1 MNIVVLAGGYSPER
15 EVSLTSGSLIA
26 NALLAKG
33 HRVLLLDLYIG
44 VNTLG
49 DHPLEHFSTRP
60 YPIHT
65 ISDTVPDLHAL
76 KEQYGNGDALIGKN
90 VLALCALA
98 DRVFLALHGAI
109 GENGQL
115 QATLDT
121 HGISYTGSGYLGSA
135 ISMDKDIAKR
145 LLAQQG
151 IPTPHWLCCEA
162 DACALPSI
170 EKEVGYPCVIK
181 PLACG
186 SSVGVTMAENSEQLR
201 QALLAAAP
209 YGNRVLVEKKIIGR
223 ELTVGILD
231 GEALP
236 AVEIIPRTGFYNYEN
251 KYDGTTKELCPAPI
265 PTEIAAR
272 LSTLTKKAFD
282 ALRLRGYARFDYIL
296 DADGTPWCLEAN
308 TLPGMTPSS
317 LLPLAAKT
325 AGMDYETLCEKI
337 LEI

>member
-1 MNIVVLAGGYSPER
+1 MVLAGGYSPER

-26 NALLAKG
+26 NALMEKG

-44 VNTLG
+44 MNEIGT
-49 DHPLEHFSTRP
+49 HPTELFSTQP
-60 YPIHT
+60 YPVHT
-65 ISDTVPDLHAL
+65 ISDTVPDLDAL
-76 KEQYGNGDALIGKN
+76 KAKYGNGDALIGKN

-121 HGISYTGSGYLGSA
+121 HGIRYTGSGYLGSA
-135 ISMDKDIAKR
+135 LAMDKEISKR

-151 IPTPHWLCCEA
+151 IPTPHWLCCNA
-162 DACALPSI
+162 DEDAIPAV
-170 EKEVGYPCVIK
+170 ETNVGYPCVIK

-186 SSVGVTMAENSEQLR
+186 SSVGVAMAENRAQLR
-201 QALLAAAP
+201 TALLAAAP
-209 YGNRVLVEKKIIGR
+209 YGKRVLVETKIIGR

-231 GEALP
+231 GAVLP
-236 AVEIIPRTGFYNYEN
+236 PVEIIPKTGFYNYTN
-251 KYDGTTKELCPAPI
+251 KYDGTTEELCPAPI
-265 PTEIAAR
+265 PNEVAAR
-272 LSTLTKKAFD
+272 LAELTKQVFD
-282 ALRLRGYARFDYIL
+282 ALRLRGYARLDYIL

-317 LLPLAAKT
+317 LLPMAART
-325 AGMDYETLCEKI
+325 AGMDYGTLCEKI

>member
-26 NALLAKG
+26 NALIEKG

-44 VNTLG
+44 LDSLG
-49 DHPLEHFSTRP
+49 ADPSKLFSTQP
-60 YPIHT
+60 YPVHT
-65 ISDTVPDLHAL
+65 VSEAVPDLNAL
-76 KEQYGNGDALIGKN
+76 KEKYGNGDALIGKN
-90 VLALCALA
+90 VLSLCAFA

-121 HGISYTGSGYLGSA
+121 HGIRYTGSGYLGSA
-135 ISMDKDIAKR
+135 LAMDKEISKR

-151 IPTPHWLCCEA
+151 IPTPRWLCCEA
-162 DACALPSI
+162 TERAIASI
-170 EKEVGYPCVIK
+170 EEAVGYPCVVK

-186 SSVGVTMAENSEQLR
+186 SSVGITMAENRAQL
-201 QALLAAAP
+201 QAALLAATP
-209 YGNRVLVEKKIIGR
+209 YGTKVLVETKINGR

-231 GEALP
+231 GEVLP
-236 AVEIIPRTGFYNYEN
+236 PVEIIPKSGFYDYAN
-251 KYDGTTKELCPAPI
+251 KYDGSTEEICPAPL
-265 PTEIAAR
+265 PTEVVAHLAQ
-272 LSTLTKKAFD
+272 LTKQAFD
-282 ALRLRGYARFDYIL
+282 TLRLRGYARFDYIL

-317 LLPLAAKT
+317 LLPLAART
-325 AGMDYETLCEKI
+325 AGMDYGTLCEKI
-337 LEI
+337 LKI

>member
-1 MNIVVLAGGYSPER
+1 MVLAGGYSPER

-26 NALLAKG
+26 NALMEKG

-44 VNTLG
+44 MNEIG
-49 DHPLEHFSTRP
+49 AHPTELFSTQP
-60 YPIHT
+60 YPVHT
-65 ISDTVPDLHAL
+65 ISDTVPDLDAL
-76 KEQYGNGDALIGKN
+76 KAKYGNGDALIGKN

-121 HGISYTGSGYLGSA
+121 HGIHYTGSGYLGSA
-135 ISMDKDIAKR
+135 LAMDKEISKR

-151 IPTPHWLCCEA
+151 IPTPHWLCCNA
-162 DACALPSI
+162 DEDAIPAV
-170 EKEVGYPCVIK
+170 ETNVGYPCVIK

-186 SSVGVTMAENSEQLR
+186 SSVGVAMAENRAQLKA
-201 QALLAAAP
+201 ALLAAAP
-209 YGNRVLVEKKIIGR
+209 YGKRVLVETKIIGR

-231 GEALP
+231 GAVLP
-236 AVEIIPRTGFYNYEN
+236 PVEIIPKTGFYNYTN
-251 KYDGTTKELCPAPI
+251 KYDGTTEELCPAPI
-265 PTEIAAR
+265 PNEVAAR
-272 LSTLTKKAFD
+272 LAELTKQAFD
-282 ALRLRGYARFDYIL
+282 ALRLRGYARLDYIL

-317 LLPLAAKT
+317 LLPMAART
-325 AGMDYETLCEKI
+325 AGMDYGTLCEKI